1 VPSTSIDAACTGHTA
16 SLAGEAADQSQL
28 TYAQSLSFGHVKC
41 SLRQNYFCLV
51 CVGAFLSPNTI
62 MNRLAVLGT
71 LGSAPQ
77 GEQ

>member
-51 CVGAFLSPNTI
+51 CVGAFLVTKHNNEP
-62 MNRLAVLGT
+62 LGGT
-71 LGSAPQ
+71 WHLGFGSAR
-77 GEQ
+77 